1 MTASFMGQ
9 NEACYARFASYLP
22 SGMPSRTGCNLI
34 WSSLECQTEKLLFVS
49 SIPFGRGYWLPAGRI
64 LNRYCGILTS
74 KSTVPAENAFTV
86 AGCNMGMHSTLRV
99 NHARLARTPW
109 ASACTGTV
117 PTQMECTARPL
128 PSLWQIS
135 TAPLPAHEP
144 ASDTCRHCQEWEEDF
159 QRPRKHVILDTTL
172 GKSVL
177 GASCLCWKRGPDV
190 ACAAY

>member
-1 MTASFMGQ
+1 
-9 NEACYARFASYLP
+9 
-22 SGMPSRTGCNLI
+22 
-34 WSSLECQTEKLLFVS
+34 
-49 SIPFGRGYWLPAGRI
+49 
-64 LNRYCGILTS
+64 
-74 KSTVPAENAFTV
+74 
-86 AGCNMGMHSTLRV
+86 MGMHSTLRV

-117 PTQMECTARPL
+117 PTPMECTARPL

-159 QRPRKHVILDTTL
+159 QRPRKHVISDTTL
-172 GKSVL
+172 DKSVL

-190 ACAAY
+190 ACAAYCVRPTVRLLRQLKHPFSLARTHVLRLLKHPFHLHAHTFCIC